1 MAEICFENVSKSF
14 DRVTVISN
22 LNLTIRDGSF
32 TVLVGA
38 SGCGKTTLLRCI
50 AGLERPEGG
59 TITGVP
65 DRIAYCFQED
75 RLLPWRTALG
85 NLEAVLGKAR
95 HAEALQWLAR
105 VGLEGAEEKYPHELS
120 GGMRSRVSFARAL
133 AFQAPLLLLDEPFHA
148 LDDETRRRMEEL
160 LREETRDRPAML
172 VTHHPPP
179 PGAPV
184 LALQPAQ
191 QNGTLP

>member
-1 MAEICFENVSKSF
+1 MLIVQHLTKSF
-14 DRVTVISN
+14 GGAPVLRDLSFSCPEAGVLYVT
-22 LNLTIRDGSF
+22 GP
-32 TVLVGA
+32 

-75 RLLPWRTALG
+75 RLLPWRTARG

-105 VGLEGAEEKYPHELS
+105 VGLEGAEEK
-120 GGMRSRVSFARAL
+120 
-133 AFQAPLLLLDEPFHA
+133 
-148 LDDETRRRMEEL
+148 
-160 LREETRDRPAML
+160 
-172 VTHHPPP
+172 
-179 PGAPV
+179 
-184 LALQPAQ
+184 
-191 QNGTLP
+191 

>member
-1 MAEICFENVSKSF
+1 
-14 DRVTVISN
+14 
-22 LNLTIRDGSF
+22 
-32 TVLVGA
+32 
-38 SGCGKTTLLRCI
+38 
-50 AGLERPEGG
+50 
-59 TITGVP
+59 
-65 DRIAYCFQED
+65 
-75 RLLPWRTALG
+75 
-85 NLEAVLGKAR
+85 
-95 HAEALQWLAR
+95 
-105 VGLEGAEEKYPHELS
+105 
-120 GGMRSRVSFARAL
+120 MRSRVSFARAL

-160 LREETRDRPAML
+160 LQEETRDRPAML